1 MVNTLFDFCKENGI
15 VEVEC
20 FARFSL
26 QSLIHYYKTYK
37 DLWKEKEWEVS
48 EDILHEWE
56 NILIDNDLFDF
67 NIPCLTYDFTKL
79 KTKRKPCVYRWLNK
93 NGEILYIGKTEKLK
107 SRTKTHLTTNDNH
120 HKWIVDWDRVEYIE
134 FNTYEEITIA
144 EKYFISKEKP
154 IGNTNLKNKN
164 IKKYEG
170 MFDSLNWELYAI
182 KENMSMVN
190 IIKCKTNNKGKEFIE
205 KSLNTLATIK
215 ESKMKSDMK
224 EP

>member
-1 MVNTLFDFCKENGI
+1 M
-15 VEVEC
+15 
-20 FARFSL
+20 
-26 QSLIHYYKTYK
+26 
-37 DLWKEKEWEVS
+37 
-48 EDILHEWE
+48 
-56 NILIDNDLFDF
+56 
-67 NIPCLTYDFTKL
+67 
-79 KTKRKPCVYRWLNK
+79 
-93 NGEILYIGKTEKLK
+93 
-107 SRTKTHLTTNDNH
+107 
-120 HKWIVDWDRVEYIE
+120 EYIE

-182 KENMSMVN
+182 KENVSMVN
-190 IIKCKTNNKGKEFIE
+190 IIKCKTNNKCKEFIE

-215 ESKMKSDMK
+215 ESKMKSDMR